1 MSLPLTRAGVVDVA
15 AIRAALAARISTSAL
30 AQAAPQGPSAR
41 QPLDTSAAMVL
52 LRRASAGWLRT
63 NTPAWQPLLTPAPSP
78 NGAPPA
84 TDPGTPAVIRTATL
98 EVIRTVILEVGNALQ
113 AAARSD
119 LSRDAIL
126 RAVRLLL
133 AELRHGFSTSR
144 DAAGE
149 PRSTT
154 IDTAAS
160 WAPYAPFTPPDVRR
174 ARRPRARLRAAGND
188 DDVDEEAA
196 PASAHEH
203 APGREST
210 GREAPQQEL
219 LDILRWLE
227 RQDGSADYGWLAGGG
242 QGAPTGRVVDDSA

>member
-15 AIRAALAARISTSAL
+15 AIRAALSARISTSTL
-30 AQAAPQGPSAR
+30 AQAAPQGASAR

-63 NTPAWQPLLTPAPSP
+63 NTPTWQPLLTPAPSP

-84 TDPGTPAVIRTATL
+84 ADPGTPSAIRTATL
-98 EVIRTVILEVGNALQ
+98 EVVRTVILEVGNVLQ

-119 LSRDAIL
+119 LTRDAIL

-133 AELRHGFSTSR
+133 TELRHGFSKPR
-144 DAAGE
+144 DSGGE
-149 PRSTT
+149 ARITT
-154 IDTAAS
+154 IDTTAS

-174 ARRPRARLRAAGND
+174 ARRPRLRPRGATHGD
-188 DDVDEEAA
+188 DDEAPPSSMGERDAA
-196 PASAHEH
+196 PDRGQA
-203 APGREST
+203 
-210 GREAPQQEL
+210 EAPQQEL

-227 RQDGSADYGWLAGGG
+227 RQDGNADYGWLAGGSP
-242 QGAPTGRVVDDSA
+242 GAPTGRVVDDSA